1 MEGALKI
8 LKKWLC
14 NFLNKSSTKIT
25 LVVHAKLYPPL
36 QTLISN
42 ALCWSHRIWSW
53 SSIFKFNQKLEGG
66 AFFDRKPNLK
76 INFLLIFMAE
86 SVENLKNI
94 DFIQCQKSTRCKN
107 LITSCALCNI
117 RIFSHSRG
125 VSNLMSYLHQHL
137 SLESY
142 ACPLSRHLRCFM

>member
-1 MEGALKI
+1 ML
-8 LKKWLC
+8 
-14 NFLNKSSTKIT
+14 
-25 LVVHAKLYPPL
+25 
-36 QTLISN
+36 
-42 ALCWSHRIWSW
+42 
-53 SSIFKFNQKLEGG
+53 SSILHSKHQYLMHCAEVIGFGHDHQFSNLIRNWKGG
-66 AFFDRKPNLK
+66 AFFDRKSNFK